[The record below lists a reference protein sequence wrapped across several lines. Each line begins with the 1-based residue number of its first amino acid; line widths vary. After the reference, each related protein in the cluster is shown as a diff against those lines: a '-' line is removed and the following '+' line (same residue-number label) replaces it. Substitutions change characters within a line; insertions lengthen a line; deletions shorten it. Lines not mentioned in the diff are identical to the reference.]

1 MATDLESGAA
11 RVFVGLGSN
20 LGDRRAYLEA
30 ALRMLE
36 GHPAISVLRCTRFE
50 ETEPWGR
57 TDQPR
62 FLNAVAELATAMD
75 PRELLHALKEIERD
89 LGRKEGGLRWGPR
102 EIDLDILLHGDAV
115 LRSEDLVVPHPRLEE
130 RSFVLRQLLE
140 LDDGIAHP
148 TTGVPYREHLGRH

>member
-1 MATDLESGAA
+1 MATDLDSGAA

-20 LGDRRAYLEA
+20 LGDRQAYLEA

-36 GHPAISVLRCTRFE
+36 GHPAITVLRCTRFE

-57 TDQPR
+57 ADQPR

-75 PRELLHALKEIERD
+75 PRELLHALKEIERRV
-89 LGRKEGGLRWGPR
+89 GRKEGGLRWGPR

-115 LRSEDLVVPHPRLEE
+115 LRSEELVVPHPRLEE

-140 LDDGIAHP
+140 LDDSIAHP
-148 TTGVPYREHLGRH
+148 TTGVPYREYLGRH